1 MEKKK
6 EMKKAYDKER
16 TEERKVLFKE
26 ANKEAKRAVAQARA
40 AALQGMSE
48 ELETKE
54 GQRKIYKIAKERN
67 RATKDLTLAKQI
79 KDKNDKI
86 LTDPDK
92 IRMRWREYY
101 EELLNQEN
109 PRIRRGTGVG
119 MEGEVDPI
127 REAEVREA
135 LKKMKKMER
144 GWARPDTSQG
154 MEELGRRRD
163 KTVDGIPEFGD
174 GKRDN
179 PE

>member
-1 MEKKK
+1 M
-6 EMKKAYDKER
+6 Y
-16 TEERKVLFKE
+16 
-26 ANKEAKRAVAQARA
+26 
-40 AALQGMSE
+40 E

-67 RATKDLTLAKQI
+67 RATKDLTLVKQI
-79 KDKNDKI
+79 KDKRGKI
-86 LTDPDK
+86 PTDPDK
-92 IRMRWREYY
+92 IRMWWREYY

-135 LKKMKKMER
+135 LEKMKNWR
-144 GWARPDTSQG
+144 ADGARPDTSGG

-163 KTVDGIPEFGD
+163 KNVDGIPEFGD
-174 GKRDN
+174 GERDN
-179 PE
+179 PELVERQYNDPDFQGKRRHPELC